1 MIDMKGKVALVTGG
15 TSGIGRAT
23 AIAFGRA
30 GASVIVTGRRADEG
44 AETVALVDRSG
55 GGKAAFIGADLG
67 EASEVTG
74 LFARIEKEFGRLDC
88 AFNNAGVG
96 GMKPLVDMEEAD
108 FDRIIGINLKSVW
121 RCLKHEMRIMSAQ
134 GSGAIVLTGSILGSI
149 SMPGSSLYSASKAGV
164 EGLARGAA
172 LEVAKAGVR
181 INVVAPAI
189 IATPMTAGM
198 AGSLEAVQ
206 ERFGPG
212 YPVGRVGRPEEVAD
226 TVLFLCS
233 DAASFITGQT
243 IRIDGGISI
252 Q

>member
-1 MIDMKGKVALVTGG
+1 MSDMQGKVALVTGG
-15 TSGIGRAT
+15 TSGIGRAS
-23 AIAFGRA
+23 AIAFGKA

-44 AETVALVDRSG
+44 METVGLVEAA
-55 GGKAAFIGADLG
+55 GGKATFIQADM
-67 EASEVTG
+67 ASSASIAG
-74 LFARIEKEFGRLDC
+74 LFERIEKDFGRLDY

-96 GMKPLVDMEEAD
+96 GIKPLTDLDEDD
-108 FDRIIGINLKSVW
+108 FDHIVGTNLKAVFL
-121 RCLKHEMRIMSAQ
+121 CLKHELKLMTRQ
-134 GSGAIVLTGSILGSI
+134 GSGAIVLIGSILGTI
-149 SMPGSSLYSASKAGV
+149 ALPGSSVYSASKAGV

-172 LEVAKAGVR
+172 LEVAKAGIR

-198 AGSLEAVQ
+198 AGSIDAVQ

-226 TVLFLCS
+226 TVVFLCS

-243 IRIDGGISI
+243 IKIDGGISI

>member
-1 MIDMKGKVALVTGG
+1 MSDMRGKVALVTGG
-15 TSGIGRAT
+15 TSGIGRA
-23 AIAFGRA
+23 AAVAFGKA
-30 GASVIVTGRRADEG
+30 GASVIVTGRRPGEG
-44 AETVALVDRSG
+44 AETVGLVEAV
-55 GGKAAFIGADLG
+55 GGKATFIQADM
-67 EASEVTG
+67 ASSASIAA
-74 LFARIEKEFGRLDC
+74 LFERIGKDFGRLDY

-96 GMKPLVDMEEAD
+96 GMKPLADLEEED
-108 FDRIIGINLKSVW
+108 FDRVIGTNLKAVFL
-121 RCLKHEMRIMSAQ
+121 CLKHELKLMTRQ
-134 GSGAIVLTGSILGSI
+134 GSGAIVLTGSILGTI
-149 SMPGSSLYSASKAGV
+149 ALPGSSVYSASKAAI

-172 LEVAKAGVR
+172 LEVAKAGIR

-198 AGSLEAVQ
+198 AGSIDAVQ

-226 TVLFLCS
+226 TVVFLCS

-243 IRIDGGISI
+243 IKIDGGISI